1 MEVLDSQDL
10 GAAIKRL
17 ERGGELAGIKVMTSQ
32 DGDYLISQDN
42 RPVDKAQT
50 YDEATTR
57 AKAVK
62 RRHPENH
69 ESRFD
74 TAA

>member
-1 MEVLDSQDL
+1 VT
-10 GAAIKRL
+10 
-17 ERGGELAGIKVMTSQ
+17 TSQ
-32 DGDYLISQDN
+32 DGDYLISQDK

-62 RRHPENH
+62 RRHPE
-69 ESRFD
+69 SRVEIQYSGI
-74 TAA
+74 TVEIE

>member
-1 MEVLDSQDL
+1 M
-10 GAAIKRL
+10 
-17 ERGGELAGIKVMTSQ
+17 MTSE
-32 DGDYLISQDN
+32 DGDYLISQDK

-62 RRHPENH
+62 RRHPKSQVEIQYSGITV
-69 ESRFD
+69 EIE
-74 TAA
+74 

>member
-1 MEVLDSQDL
+1 
-10 GAAIKRL
+10 
-17 ERGGELAGIKVMTSQ
+17 MTSQ

-62 RRHPENH
+62 RCHPDQEL
-69 ESRFD
+69 RFN
-74 TAA
+74 TAT